1 MDKPLRVGKFTGTVI
16 SLILGRN
23 PVLTDVLGRE

>member
-1 MDKPLRVGKFTGTVI
+1 MDEPVRVGKFTVTVI
-16 SLILGRN
+16 SLISGRN